1 MNQPQGDMASTKE
14 DIVASQTVESKR
26 VGDTRRS
33 RPGSGR
39 GTGCAGISAAF
50 EVAVTL
56 VPSGA
61 GC

>member
-1 MNQPQGDMASTKE
+1 MAF
-14 DIVASQTVESKR
+14 
-26 VGDTRRS
+26 GDTRRS
-33 RPGSGR
+33 RPGRGR

-56 VPSGA
+56 LPSGA